1 MATAGSAG
9 TLAGIRT
16 GTPGGCRSTRS
27 SPHRP
32 GQLPVPVPA
41 AAPSRRADTAPR
53 PSALTLTRAFLPFG
67 FTFEAPSFLSGIIVG
82 LAVRFSLPGKAL
94 LGICER
100 LSRREGC
107 RSPLVAGVRYGRSSV
122 CIFPFHEDQAGG
134 REGRSARCGACAA
147 VPIRMPALAFRCLAS
162 AEGCGYA
169 E

>member
-16 GTPGGCRSTRS
+16 GTPGGCRSARS

-82 LAVRFSLPGKAL
+82 LAVRFSVAGKAL
-94 LGICER
+94 VGVCGR
-100 LSRREGC
+100 CGS
-107 RSPLVAGVRYGRSSV
+107 AGVK
-122 CIFPFHEDQAGG
+122 DAGLPCFLPG
-134 REGRSARCGACAA
+134 PDRGEPVRW
-147 VPIRMPALAFRCLAS
+147 P
-162 AEGCGYA
+162 
-169 E
+169 